1 MARPVENPMDVVRV
15 KLAIMLF
22 TGICSLAE
30 ITGERVKGERRER
43 DRIERDRREGDRRER
58 DMRKGERR
66 EGDMREG
73 DTSYLTKVLES
84 HYLA

>member
-1 MARPVENPMDVVRV
+1 MDVVRV

-43 DRIERDRREGDRRER
+43 DRIGI
-58 DMRKGERR
+58 GI
-66 EGDMREG
+66 G
-73 DTSYLTKVLES
+73 
-84 HYLA
+84 

>member
-43 DRIERDRREGDRRER
+43 DRREGDRRER
-58 DMRKGERR
+58 DMREGERR

-73 DTSYLTKVLES
+73 DSSYLTKVLES

>member
-43 DRIERDRREGDRRER
+43 DMRE
-58 DMRKGERR
+58 GERR

-73 DTSYLTKVLES
+73 DSSYLTKVLES